1 MSITVFQILEKYD
14 IGDLEKKLKKIGKKI
29 EKKMNPTTGEY
40 EDLIVSI
47 DNVKN
52 NVKRIQGIMKCD
64 FLDSFE
70 GRNGINYFIKTKS
83 VDFTFMRGSGWF
95 LLIHANVKDAK
106 IIEQY
111 FDRIVFLTYPP
122 ELLPCD
128 ITPPVMSK
136 FLEDNNCYVYRC
148 SWDGIDIPQING
160 INLKGTGI
168 NDTDDFKHYDN
179 HGQKK
184 NVMFNYPEENFTLS
198 INRKAGVNFFTKLT
212 REQQETFMKNE
223 ILPLCR

>member
-1 MSITVFQILEKYD
+1 MD
-14 IGDLEKKLKKIGKKI
+14 DLEKKLKKTKQKI
-29 EKKMNPTTGEY
+29 EKKINPTSGEY
-40 EDLIVSI
+40 VDLMVSI
-47 DNVKN
+47 DDIKN
-52 NVKRIQGIMKCD
+52 NGKRIQGIMKCD
-64 FLDSFE
+64 FLESFE
-70 GRNGINYFIKTKS
+70 GRDGINYYIRTKK

-95 LLIHANVKDAK
+95 LLIYANVKDAK
-106 IIEQY
+106 IIEHY
-111 FDRIVFLTYPP
+111 FDRLVFLVHPP
-122 ELLPCD
+122 DLLPCD

-160 INLKGTGI
+160 IYLKGVGI
-168 NDTDDFKHYDN
+168 NDTADFRRCDE

-184 NVMFNYPEENFTLS
+184 NVMFNYPEEDFTLS
-198 INRKAGVNFFTKLT
+198 INRKAGVYFFTKLT